1 MRSQIPSRAPREISA
16 TIQEAFRQAVSLHQ
30 QGRLAEAELIYQD
43 ILRQEPAFFEAL
55 HLLGVVALQTRKTQ
69 ESVELITKAIA
80 RNPNL
85 DLLITVD
92 TSTAHLAGAL
102 GKPVWILNRFDTC
115 WRWLLERTDS
125 PWYPT
130 AKLYRQEKGEDWDN
144 VVERVKTDLADFQPG
159 AA

>member
-1 MRSQIPSRAPREISA
+1 MPSRAPREISA

-130 AKLYRQEKGEDWDN
+130 AKLYRQEKGEDWDS
-144 VVERVKTDLADFQPG
+144 VIQRVKTDLAGFQPG